1 MYFVDSLVLKKLY
14 NFIQM
19 LFMVKEVDL
28 FGLIIWFVQ
37 EMKNIFMNVC
47 MMSGEN
53 MIVFINK
60 MLVCGVFMV
69 LILFGQWEG

>member
-37 EMKNIFMNVC
+37 GMKNIFMNVC